1 MRMMRAMVIA
11 PAMMMAKTRAK
22 VLAPAMTVRARARA
36 KTKAQRPVHLK
47 VTRKALKRASRALTA
62 PWPLPL
68 MIAVTQMMVASA

>member
-11 PAMMMAKTRAK
+11 PAMMMAKTRARAK
-22 VLAPAMTVRARARA
+22 VIAPAMTARA
-36 KTKAQRPVHLK
+36 KAKAQRPVHLK